1 MTTDAV
7 DEDLFVNVKKN
18 VVRKVFGEGVSPLDK
33 QF

>member
-1 MTTDAV
+1 MTTDVV

-18 VVRKVFGEGVSPLDK
+18 VRKVFGEGVSPLDK